1 MPVARLRLRVYLVAS
16 LAAAAAVTTAG
27 TIGFV
32 GLVVPHCLRLAFGND
47 QRMLLPAAAL
57 AGGLA
62 VMSADLAARTAI
74 AQLPVGVV
82 TALVGVPMF
91 L

>member
-1 MPVARLRLRVYLVAS
+1 MLVP
-16 LAAAAAVTTAG
+16 T
-27 TIGFV
+27 
-32 GLVVPHCLRLAFGND
+32 
-47 QRMLLPAAAL
+47 AAL

-62 VMSADLAARTAI
+62 VMSADLAARTVIAP

-91 L
+91 LWMLLRRPR